1 MEIAGS
7 RECQVSLK
15 GSLISF
21 LSFFFLLYR
30 SLCLSMCSAVIKSLK
45 VENHK
50 IVRRNQK
57 SFFICQFHYG
67 KRLFWS
73 HTQTVKN
80 DLYILT
86 GWFSV
91 LECIQ
96 LLLPLAWQFSEHFSF
111 LNSINTKN
119 SLLSLHMIFA
129 QHICSLISLFEN
141 TTYSRYCDFMHFL
154 GFLFPILE
162 ETGVGILLGI
172 ALNPKTSVLSSHVF
186 YNSSTPSSN
195 PSNTWWV
202 FRQHMFLCEINTQF
216 PVLTWNYSLEIKT
229 KTLAEGIFPKVY

>member
-1 MEIAGS
+1 MSKMENLGYEYCLQSALLKNCNLLLILDS
-7 RECQVSLK
+7 YSDCQVKWKCVIKSK
-15 GSLISF
+15 QKKDRRMFGDCRQQGMSGESKRFTDFFSF
-21 LSFFFLLYR
+21 FFFLLYR

-111 LNSINTKN
+111 LNSINTKRDLEMIQSSEHVDCIYAN
-119 SLLSLHMIFA
+119 ITAFHTKDFWYLQRSWIQLLPDT
-129 QHICSLISLFEN
+129 E
-141 TTYSRYCDFMHFL
+141 R
-154 GFLFPILE
+154 
-162 ETGVGILLGI
+162 
-172 ALNPKTSVLSSHVF
+172 
-186 YNSSTPSSN
+186 
-195 PSNTWWV
+195 
-202 FRQHMFLCEINTQF
+202 
-216 PVLTWNYSLEIKT
+216 
-229 KTLAEGIFPKVY
+229 